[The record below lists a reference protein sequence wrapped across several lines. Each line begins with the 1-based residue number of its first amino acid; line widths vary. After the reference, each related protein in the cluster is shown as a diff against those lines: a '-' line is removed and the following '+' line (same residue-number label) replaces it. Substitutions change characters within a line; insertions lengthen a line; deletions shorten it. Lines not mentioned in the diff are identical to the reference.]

1 MNGRKIILGLF
12 VIAAAVSCSTTRSL
26 SDGEYR
32 LAKNIV
38 QADDPAFRTSQL
50 SSYIR
55 QKPNSSLIGDWNPF
69 LSIYNWSGHKS
80 GGIACF
86 FRKIGEQPVVYNPAM
101 VDESI
106 RNMETHLTY
115 LGYYGSTVDSRI
127 EVKGRKVY
135 VYYYVTLGRRYKIRS
150 VDFDIPSYGS
160 FAEDYEK
167 DRKNVTIKPGDWL
180 SESLL
185 ESESD
190 RSARYFR
197 SIGYYGFDKRF
208 FFFEADTL
216 QSPGEADLNIAI
228 RDYGRDD
235 NPANAVSH
243 EKFSIGRVRVSHP
256 ENVRIRPSI
265 ISNLNVLKPGEL
277 YSEDKVNLAYTRL
290 SNLSVFNSINIT
302 TTPREGHLVD
312 CDINMTTGG
321 IQGFKA
327 NLEASVNSTG
337 LFGISPQVNYFHRNI
352 FRGGEQLNL
361 SVKGNFQ
368 FKPKSDIRSD
378 EISVSS
384 RLRFPKFIGLPNRVF
399 KSQNIPR
406 TDISLSF
413 SYQDRPEYRRTIISA
428 AFGYTGILW
437 QKFNYQFYP
446 FQGNIVRLFDMSDD
460 FLFRTLESPFLSNAY
475 SDHFDLGIGGILY
488 FTTDPSPIPSSSF
501 RYYRLSF
508 DLSGNL
514 LSLFNSAMPTNED
527 GYHTIWETPYSQYVR
542 AEFQFAQTLRFGR
555 DEKHAF
561 AWRLLAGAGYAYGN
575 STSMPFEKQFYAGGA
590 NSMRGWQAR
599 ALGPGAQKPIFSFT
613 IPSQTGEMKLE
624 ANVEYRFPLFWKLEG
639 ALFADAGNIWDIQDW
654 TEGNLELEELL
665 GRSCF
670 RFDSQLPES
679 VALDWGV
686 GIRLNLNFLVAR
698 LDMGMRLHDPQR
710 DRGDRWVGPG
720 KWFPDNYAI
729 HFGVGYPF

>member
-1 MNGRKIILGLF
+1 MNGRNIILGLLAGI
-12 VIAAAVSCSTTRSL
+12 VAVSCSTTRSL

-32 LAKNIV
+32 LAKNTV

-55 QKPNSSLIGDWNPF
+55 QKPNSSLLFDWNPF
-69 LSIYNWSGHKS
+69 LSIYNWSGHKTD
-80 GGIACF
+80 GLAGF
-86 FRKIGEQPVVYNPAM
+86 FRKIGEAPVVYNPAM

-115 LGYYGSTVDSRI
+115 LGYYGSTVDSRV

-135 VYYYVTLGRRYKIRS
+135 VHYFVTLGRRYKIRS
-150 VDFDIPSYGS
+150 VDFEIPSYGT
-160 FAEDYEK
+160 FADDYER
-167 DRKNVTIKPGDWL
+167 DRKNVTIKAGEWL

-185 ESESD
+185 EKESD

-197 SIGYYGFDKRF
+197 NIGYYGFDKRF

-216 QSPGEADLNIAI
+216 QTPGEADLSIAI

-235 NPANAVSH
+235 NPANATEH
-243 EKFSIGRVRVSHP
+243 QKYTIGRVRVSHP
-256 ENVRIRPSI
+256 ENVHIRPSI
-265 ISNLNVLKPGEL
+265 IENLNVLRPGET
-277 YSEDKVNLAYTRL
+277 YSESRVNLAYTRL
-290 SNLSVFNSINIT
+290 SNLNVFNSINIT
-302 TTPREGHLVD
+302 TTPGTDQTVD

-321 IQGFKA
+321 IHGFKA
-327 NLEASVNSTG
+327 KLEASVNSTG
-337 LFGISPQVNYFHRNI
+337 LIGISPQVNYFHRNI

-368 FKPKSDIRSD
+368 FKPKTDIRSN
-378 EISVSS
+378 EISLSS
-384 RLRFPKFIGLPNRVF
+384 SIRFPKFIGLPNRVF

-406 TDISLSF
+406 TDISLAF

-428 AFGYTGILW
+428 AFGYSGILW

-446 FQGNIVRLFDMSDD
+446 FQGNIVRLFDMDQD
-460 FLFRTLESPFLSNAY
+460 FLLRTLSNPFLANAY

-488 FTTDPSPIPSSSF
+488 FTTDPSPVPASSF

-514 LSLFNSAMPTNED
+514 LSLFNSAMPTDNF
-527 GYHTIWETPYSQYVR
+527 GNHTIWDTPYSQYVR

-555 DEKHAF
+555 DEKHAI
-561 AWRLLAGAGYAYGN
+561 AWRVLAGAGYAYGN

-599 ALGPGAQKPIFSFT
+599 ALGPGTEKPLFLFT
-613 IPSQTGEMKLE
+613 IPSQAGEMKLE
-624 ANVEYRFPLFWKLEG
+624 ANLEYRFPLFWKLEG
-639 ALFADAGNIWDIQDW
+639 ALFADAGNIWDIHDW
-654 TEGNLELEELL
+654 LKDYPELEALT
-665 GRSCF
+665 GVSAF
-670 RFDSQLPES
+670 RFNAQLPETI
-679 VALDWGV
+679 ALDWGV

-698 LDMGMRLHDPQR
+698 IDMGMRLHDPQR
-710 DRGDRWVGPG
+710 ERGDRWVGPRQ
-720 KWFPDNYAI
+720 WFPSNYAL